1 MQNVKDHIGLATN
14 HNTFSTTQWLDIF
27 MRNNKSVAPDRKVV
41 KAMVTLYKHEYEQWE
56 KQNEQVLV

>member
-1 MQNVKDHIGLATN
+1 
-14 HNTFSTTQWLDIF
+14 

-56 KQNEQVLV
+56 KKNEQVLV